1 MNYDQ
6 TVTNI
11 VNAARHCADP
21 EELRGMAQQL
31 ERLSAYREAKHLENR
46 AREIER
52 AFAEMAGKR

>member
-11 VNAARHCADP
+11 VNAARHSTNPDD
-21 EELRGMAQQL
+21 LRAMARQL

-46 AREIER
+46 AWEIER
-52 AFAEMAGKR
+52 QYAEQAAK